1 MMSKFFIEIVV
12 EQQEV
17 GGDILDMDHGDHKS
31 IMDFIRLP
39 MLYLHSKQEIYS
51 DLENENIEYNIGLK
65 LHDEYSYCTEY
76 FDYDY
81 EMIFAEGFGCHKSIE
96 KKILRLIRL
105 AMKDE
110 RAIALQTLLSK
121 EYADAVHKKD
131 GYGILFIPN
140 TRRTK

>member
-1 MMSKFFIEIVV
+1 MSKFFIEIVV

-17 GGDILDMDHGDHKS
+17 GGNILDIDHGDHES

-39 MLYLHSKQEIYS
+39 MVRSKQQIYS
-51 DLENENIEYNIGLK
+51 DLENENIEYSIGLN
-65 LHDEYSYCTEY
+65 LWNEHGYCTEY

-81 EMIFAEGFGCHKSIE
+81 EMIFAEGFGCHKAIE

-110 RAIALQTLLSK
+110 RATALQTLLSK
-121 EYADAVHKKD
+121 EYADAVHKKN

-140 TRRTK
+140 TR